1 MRCHL
6 LVLLSTIFFS
16 NFCAKTSTQFI
27 LYWFWTCTLQYYIC
41 TKCIYVFL
49 CEYNKV
55 LHFFLQPPASLCVR
69 PFFDFT
75 ITRFV
80 YGHALL
86 LSWTLASCLYII
98 YVHIELPLYYY
109 TILFLSRHFEL
120 YLLEVKTVFCQL
132 CWLKILHI

>member
-1 MRCHL
+1 MSFTC
-6 LVLLSTIFFS
+6 VAFYNIFFKFLCQ
-16 NFCAKTSTQFI
+16 NINTIYIVLILNLHSTV
-27 LYWFWTCTLQYYIC
+27 LH